1 MAADVTDHPLADTR
15 GTASPHAGQSRYE
28 ERPGIPVWAAALIT
42 VVWGGVLGIIA
53 WLAPPDTIGVVL
65 MICLFVFPVAYSVW
79 THARRRV
86 RIDDELFRLGRR
98 EPVPL
103 EAIQGFGTLTG
114 KPLRELR
121 SELFWPAPSGGVS
134 IGAAL
139 AAAAGAWGAASIASA
154 QSGARSRY
162 GLACPFWFRSAVVV
176 YAPDTGVKRSTWAPR
191 RMPDVWLIGTPRP
204 DELVGKLRQACEARR
219 ATLAR
224 E

>member
-1 MAADVTDHPLADTR
+1 VLAGTR
-15 GTASPHAGQSRYE
+15 GALPAAESRYD
-28 ERPGIPVWAAALIT
+28 ERPGIPIWAAVLIV
-42 VVWGGVLGIIA
+42 VVWGGVLGVIT
-53 WLAPPDTIGVVL
+53 WVAPPDTIGVVL
-65 MICLFVFPVAYSVW
+65 VACLFLFPTVYSLW

-86 RIDDELFRLGRR
+86 RIDDELLRLGRR

-103 EAIQGFGTLTG
+103 EAIQGFGILTG

-121 SELFWPAPSGGVS
+121 SELFWPAPSGRVS

-162 GLACPFWFRSAVVV
+162 GLACPFWFHSGVVV
-176 YAPDTGVKRSTWAPR
+176 YAPYTPVKRSAWTPH

-204 DELVGKLRQACEARR
+204 DELVGALRQACEARH